1 MAGSIRQ
8 RSPGVWELR
17 VYLGRDNVGRVRH
30 QYTTFAGTKRAA
42 ERELAR
48 LVTHHEE
55 KPARVPQKEEEAW
68 GPTTTINDAIEGW
81 KRNGWQDLS
90 PNTVRGYEGVWRRNV
105 RDSIGRR
112 RIATLSPYDIE
123 RYFRDLKAGGA
134 GHTTVRLARAL
145 LNRSCRLARKWS
157 GNVLPNPVCDTELP
171 SWGPEE
177 RPKAVRSPEPAEV
190 LALLGAARVAEVRV
204 AVLIRLVAAT
214 GMRWGEA
221 CAVRWNG
228 LDTKAGTVVINEGV
242 VSTPAGA
249 EARQPKTRSSTRTVA
264 LDKATLM
271 EIADLRREQ
280 EALAASCGLDITPES
295 FVFSFEPGGAPP
307 AAPGLRQPLLR
318 QDPHQGEDRPRYP
331 PALAAALPCHPDR
344 LGNLRSPEAGPAR
357 LVDRAD
363 GPALHRRG
371 PRGGQACCRSH
382 GTPVVC
388 KEAQATGQG
397 VRRPLTK
404 VSGSASGRSWC
415 RSRPFGVESI
425 DEPLD
430 GPAWDPDASA
440 DPEHRQWES
449 TRLQCPVERGAWASS
464 NGRRSG

>member
-17 VYLGRDNVGRVRH
+17 IFLGRDDVGRVRH
-30 QYTTFAGTKRAA
+30 QYATFSGTKRAA

-190 LALLGAARVAEVRV
+190 LALLEAARVAEVRV

-214 GMRWGEA
+214 GMRRGEA
-221 CAVRWNG
+221 CAVRWND
-228 LDTKAGTVVINEGV
+228 LDTKAGIVVIDEGV
-242 VSTPAGA
+242 VSTPTGA

-271 EIADLRREQ
+271 EIAGLRREQ
-280 EALAASCGLDITPES
+280 EALAASCGLEITPES
-295 FVFSFEPGGAPP
+295 FIFSFEPGGVPP
-307 AAPGLRQPLLR
+307 PHPDYVSHSFAKIRTKAKISPDIHLHSLRHFHATQIDSVISEAQKQVRLGWSTVQMARHYTDGVPE
-318 QDPHQGEDRPRYP
+318 EDRR
-331 PALAAALPCHPDR
+331 AADHMGR
-344 LGNLRSPEAGPAR
+344 LLSAKKSKRPAR
-357 LVDRAD
+357 
-363 GPALHRRG
+363 
-371 PRGGQACCRSH
+371 
-382 GTPVVC
+382 
-388 KEAQATGQG
+388 
-397 VRRPLTK
+397 
-404 VSGSASGRSWC
+404 VSAAR
-415 RSRPFGVESI
+415 
-425 DEPLD
+425 
-430 GPAWDPDASA
+430 
-440 DPEHRQWES
+440 
-449 TRLQCPVERGAWASS
+449 
-464 NGRRSG
+464 